1 MEIFLTQ
8 THHFRMPL
16 LTPQSRVEHFLW
28 WMDAHFWDSKSRP
41 LITAIVKLG
50 RARTF
55 FYITPIVFVWK
66 KKVIYTKDGL
76 RVSKSWGNFHFWVL
90 LSWTCT
96 WRTMVPVSILQHIYD
111 SPHDSSH
118 PETESWCSQSCHL
131 PKRGTLK
138 EKKCLKLIHTDTN
151 PIPSS
156 ALHTQTTVWCLINNS
171 LPDLHGTKVENE
183 QQKGTGKSRMT
194 YFEAMCPGSHTVRP
208 GSWRMKMG
216 MSPSGLPLPPAIL
229 TPKASVGPWKKRDMG
244 AKKVNIEHIAK
255 PILRCS
261 DVNGLTR
268 VISTVRTPGS
278 VPGGI

>member
-1 MEIFLTQ
+1 MSERRKSYTPRMAWGWVNHGVIFI
-8 THHFRMPL
+8 FGCYWVE
-16 LTPQSRVEHFLW
+16 RV
-28 WMDAHFWDSKSRP
+28 P
-41 LITAIVKLG
+41 GG
-50 RARTF
+50 RWCHKHSSA
-55 FYITPIVFVWK
+55 Y
-66 KKVIYTKDGL
+66 L
-76 RVSKSWGNFHFWVL
+76 R
-90 LSWTCT
+90 
-96 WRTMVPVSILQHIYD
+96 R
-111 SPHDSSH
+111 PHDSSH

-194 YFEAMCPGSHTVRP
+194 YFEAMCPGSHTVGLDHGDEDGDVTQWTALTARYTDTQ
-208 GSWRMKMG
+208 SI
-216 MSPSGLPLPPAIL
+216 SGTL
-229 TPKASVGPWKKRDMG
+229 KERDMG